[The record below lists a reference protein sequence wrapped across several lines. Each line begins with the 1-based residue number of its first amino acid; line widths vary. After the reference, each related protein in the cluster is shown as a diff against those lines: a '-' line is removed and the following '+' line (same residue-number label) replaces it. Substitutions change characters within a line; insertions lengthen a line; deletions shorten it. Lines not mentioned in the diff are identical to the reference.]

1 MFVNSLYVSVTAAEV
16 TNPKRPFIASLFA
29 PFPCQPPSDVTDEHS
44 FNSGN
49 RSDLFPD
56 AAWHHCKPPHS
67 AGADEDARTT
77 ASSSC

>member
-1 MFVNSLYVSVTAAEV
+1 MFVNSLCVSVTAAEV

-44 FNSGN
+44 FNS
-49 RSDLFPD
+49 D

>member
-1 MFVNSLYVSVTAAEV
+1 MFVNSLCVSVTAAEV

-44 FNSGN
+44 FNS
-49 RSDLFPD
+49 